1 VLTLRAAAP
10 GDEGFLRGLFAGDR
24 SGEFAAL
31 GWDEE
36 RLRILLEQQYVAQ
49 LRQYRETYPEHE
61 RLVVELAGRPVGR
74 IDVHRSPREIR
85 VLEISVVPELRSRGL
100 GTRLIAEL
108 QEEATGTERPV
119 RLQVA
124 RGNPAL
130 RLYQR
135 LGFTAV
141 EESEIYL
148 SLEWTGPA
156 IDAAID
162 AQERT
167 AS

>member
-1 VLTLRAAAP
+1 MLRAAAP
-10 GDEGFLRGLFAGDR
+10 GDESFLRGLFADDR
-24 SGEFAAL
+24 SGDFAAL
-31 GWDEE
+31 GWDTE
-36 RLRILLEQQYVAQ
+36 RLRVLLEQQYVAQ
-49 LRQYRETYPEHE
+49 LRHYRTSYPEHE

-100 GTRLIAEL
+100 GTRLIVEL
-108 QEEATGTERPV
+108 QEEAAGTERPV

-135 LGFTAV
+135 LGFTV
-141 EESEIYL
+141 VDESAIYL
-148 SLEWTGPA
+148 SLEWTGPT